1 MKSVHIMKRSYLNSL
16 LKANLPI
23 CICAISQH

>member
-1 MKSVHIMKRSYLNSL
+1 MKRSYLNSL